1 MATGKE
7 LTPTEYIGHHLT
19 HGAKQIGDSGFWT
32 IHFDSLAVA
41 VLLDATVIRPLV
53 VPASMKVLGNAN
65 WWIPNWL
72 DRLLPNLDIEGS
84 EADEE
89 LDPPPPTPHPTETA
103 SA

>member
-1 MATGKE
+1 M
-7 LTPTEYIGHHLT
+7 
-19 HGAKQIGDSGFWT
+19 
-32 IHFDSLAVA
+32 
-41 VLLDATVIRPLV
+41 LV

>member
-1 MATGKE
+1 
-7 LTPTEYIGHHLT
+7 
-19 HGAKQIGDSGFWT
+19 
-32 IHFDSLAVA
+32 
-41 VLLDATVIRPLV
+41 
-53 VPASMKVLGNAN
+53 MKVLGNAN